1 MITKAIGVDLYN
13 QNATGDVSPSMRGG
27 EGGNDVKP
35 CVFIETNREIV
46 SAYGIE
52 PGAISRVGCGG
63 RIVHEATP
71 TLRSRMGDNQ
81 LGVIYERTEEDC

>member
-13 QNATGDVSPSMRGG
+13 QNATGDVSPSMRSG

-46 SAYGIE
+46 SAYGI
-52 PGAISRVGCGG
+52 
-63 RIVHEATP
+63 
-71 TLRSRMGDNQ
+71 
-81 LGVIYERTEEDC
+81 